1 MEHLFF
7 AFSDI
12 NRRNK
17 MTIDLMDDIRRGLEE
32 KRSVVSECCEV
43 EEESPELITEAQT
56 HLQVIDTSLQKL
68 DEGTLGICTVCHG
81 TVDDALLEMD
91 YTACVCLDDFS
102 TQERRA
108 LENELELSQVVQ
120 RAMMPQQIP
129 NIAGYDI
136 AGYNRPAQI
145 IGGDYYDFFQF
156 NDGAHGFVVADISGK
171 GVSGGM
177 LMTSLQTAFHTLVP
191 ETDSPTRVLE
201 KINRLYIHN
210 IHFTTYVTIFF
221 ARLNADTRSLL
232 YANAGHN
239 PALLYRGAGKT
250 RNWLRPTGA
259 AIGLMEKF
267 NVRSE
272 SLQLEGG
279 DIFVLYTDGITEAIN
294 SKREEFGRERL
305 ADIIEQN
312 ETLSAEALIQ
322 KILQSL
328 NDFTEG
334 NQLAD
339 DITLVIYKVK

>member
-1 MEHLFF
+1 
-7 AFSDI
+7 
-12 NRRNK
+12 
-17 MTIDLMDDIRRGLEE
+17 MTIDLINDIRRGLEE
-32 KRSVVSECCEV
+32 KRSVVCECFEI
-43 EEESPELITEAQT
+43 EAESPEFVTEAQA
-56 HLQVIDTSLQKL
+56 HLQVIDASLQKL
-68 DEGTLGICTVCHG
+68 DEGTLGVCTVCHG
-81 TVDDALLEMD
+81 TVDDALLQMD

-108 LENELELSQVVQ
+108 LENELELSQIVQ
-120 RAMMPQQIP
+120 RAMLPQQIP
-129 NIAGYDI
+129 TMAGFDI

-145 IGGDYYDFFQF
+145 IGGDYYDFLQF

-177 LMTSLQTAFHTLVP
+177 LMSSLQTAFHTLVP
-191 ETDSPTRVLE
+191 ETDSPTKVLE
-201 KINRLYIHN
+201 RINRLYIHN

-221 ARLNADTRSLL
+221 ARLDARTHTLL

-239 PALLYRGAGKT
+239 DAFLYHGSSKT

-259 AIGLMEKF
+259 AIGLMEEF
-267 NVRSE
+267 NLRSE

-279 DIFVLYTDGITEAIN
+279 DTFVLYTDGITEAIN
-294 SKREEFGRERL
+294 SKREEFGRDRL
-305 ADIIEQN
+305 ADVIEQN
-312 ETLSAEALIQ
+312 DALSADALIQ

-339 DITLVIYKVK
+339 DITLVVYKVK

>member
-1 MEHLFF
+1 M
-7 AFSDI
+7 AIDI
-12 NRRNK
+12 MN
-17 MTIDLMDDIRRGLEE
+17 DIRKGLEE
-32 KRSVVSECCEV
+32 KRSVVFECCEV
-43 EEESPELITEAQT
+43 EEESPELIAEAQA
-56 HLQVIDTSLQKL
+56 HLHVIDASLQKL

-81 TVDDALLEMD
+81 TVDEVLLQMD
-91 YTACVCLDDFS
+91 YTASVCLDDFS

-120 RAMMPQQIP
+120 RAMMPQQTP
-129 NIAGYDI
+129 NITGYDI

-145 IGGDYYDFFQF
+145 IGGEYYDFFQF
-156 NDGAHGFVVADISGK
+156 NDGVHGFVVADISGK

-191 ETDSPTRVLE
+191 ETDSPTSVLE
-201 KINRLYIHN
+201 RINRLYIHN

-221 ARLNADTRSLL
+221 ARLSADTRTLL

-239 PALLYRGAGKT
+239 PALLYRGVAKT

-272 SLQLEGG
+272 SLQLERG

-294 SKREEFGRERL
+294 LKREEFGKERL
-305 ADIIEQN
+305 ADVIEQN
-312 ETLSAEALIQ
+312 QTLSADELIQ

-328 NDFTEG
+328 NNFTDG
-334 NQLAD
+334 KQLAG
-339 DITLVIYKVK
+339 DITLVVYKVK